1 MKIEDLQL
9 VKRIFEGALMAAER
23 PLQRRDLTALFDD
36 LETPADALV
45 DQALVELDSDCE
57 ARGYELKRVAS
68 GYRYQVKQ
76 DLSRWVN
83 KLWQERAPRY
93 SRALLETMSL
103 VAYRQPIT
111 RGEIEQIRGVA
122 VSTQIVKTLLE
133 REWIKSVG
141 YRDAPGRPAIYA
153 TTRQFLDYFNLKSLD
168 QLPPLAEIR
177 DLNTISRE
185 LNIDLPVE
193 DIKPANDDSNEADVV
208 TLPVTP
214 AVENTDA
221 EAVDIEAVDIEA
233 VDIEVIDIEVI
244 DDEATDVEDHEVEAT
259 DSDVETSAIESL
271 ESDTLESAEL
281 ESTELE
287 NSGIESAGIESAGI
301 ESTDIAETIE
311 ASNSETANLE
321 TGNIGGSEVDAFASW
336 IDDELTEDDDAVNSH
351 QSSDENEE
359 TMQASNRAAGEVKF

>member
-122 VSTQIVKTLLE
+122 VSTQIIKTLLE

-193 DIKPANDDSNEADVV
+193 DIKPANDDSNEADIVA
-208 TLPVTP
+208 LPVTP
-214 AVENTDA
+214 EVGGVDAVVETEANVEDA
-221 EAVDIEAVDIEA
+221 VDVDTLDVEAVNSDSGELEAVKAESVEIESVA
-233 VDIEVIDIEVI
+233 IEN
-244 DDEATDVEDHEVEAT
+244 
-259 DSDVETSAIESL
+259 VETES
-271 ESDTLESAEL
+271 S
-281 ESTELE
+281 
-287 NSGIESAGIESAGI
+287 
-301 ESTDIAETIE
+301 DIAETIE
-311 ASNSETANLE
+311 AANLEMVNLE
-321 TGNIGGSEVDAFASW
+321 TGNTGGSEVDAFASW
-336 IDDELTEDDDAVNSH
+336 IDDELTEEDDAVSSR
-351 QSSDENEE
+351 QSSDENQEE
-359 TMQASNRAAGEVKF
+359 LQASNLASGEVKF

>member
-1 MKIEDLQL
+1 MKIEDLAL

-23 PLQRRDLTALFDD
+23 PLQRRDLTELFDD
-36 LETPADALV
+36 LETPADALI
-45 DQALVELDSDCE
+45 DEALVELDSDCE

-193 DIKPANDDSNEADVV
+193 DIKPANDESNEADVV
-208 TLPVTP
+208 ALPVTP
-214 AVENTDA
+214 AVEGADAAVETDITNIDTETDTQDV
-221 EAVDIEAVDIEA
+221 EAVDL
-233 VDIEVIDIEVI
+233 
-244 DDEATDVEDHEVEAT
+244 
-259 DSDVETSAIESL
+259 DSDHSGSVELDGTEIESQ
-271 ESDTLESAEL
+271 E
-281 ESTELE
+281 
-287 NSGIESAGIESAGI
+287 IESQEIENQEI

-311 ASNSETANLE
+311 ASNLEAGNLE
-321 TGNIGGSEVDAFASW
+321 TGNAGGSEVDAFTSW
-336 IDDELTEDDDAVNSH
+336 IDEELTEDDDALSSR
-351 QSSDENEE
+351 QTSDENEQE
-359 TMQASNRAAGEVKF
+359 MQASNRAAGEVKF

>member
-1 MKIEDLQL
+1 MKIEDLAL

-36 LETPADALV
+36 LEAPADALV
-45 DQALVELDSDCE
+45 DKALVELDSDCE

-122 VSTQIVKTLLE
+122 VSTQIIKTLLE

-185 LNIDLPVE
+185 LNIEMPVE
-193 DIKPANDDSNEADVV
+193 EIKPANDESNEADVV
-208 TLPVTP
+208 ALPVTP
-214 AVENTDA
+214 AVEADTQDTQET
-221 EAVDIEAVDIEA
+221 EAVE
-233 VDIEVIDIEVI
+233 
-244 DDEATDVEDHEVEAT
+244 
-259 DSDVETSAIESL
+259 
-271 ESDTLESAEL
+271 LESAEL
-281 ESTELE
+281 ESAELDDAE
-287 NSGIESAGIESAGI
+287 IESQEIESQEI

-311 ASNSETANLE
+311 ASNLEEVNLE
-321 TGNIGGSEVDAFASW
+321 TGNVSATEVDAFASW
-336 IDDELTEDDDAVNSH
+336 IDEELTEEDDALSSR
-351 QSSDENEE
+351 QTSDENEQE
-359 TMQASNRAAGEVKF
+359 MQASNRAAGEVKF

>member
-1 MKIEDLQL
+1 MKIEDLAL

-23 PLQRRDLTALFDD
+23 PLQRRDLTELFDD
-36 LETPADALV
+36 LETPADALI
-45 DQALVELDSDCE
+45 DEALVELDSDCE

-193 DIKPANDDSNEADVV
+193 DIKPANDESNEADIV

-214 AVENTDA
+214 AVENTDT
-221 EAVDIEAVDIEA
+221 EA
-233 VDIEVIDIEVI
+233 VDIEVTDI
-244 DDEATDVEDHEVEAT
+244 EATDDETTDIEAT
-259 DSDVETSAIESL
+259 DVETSAIESF
-271 ESDTLESAEL
+271 ESDTLESTEL
-281 ESTELE
+281 ESADL
-287 NSGIESAGIESAGI
+287 ESAEVESAEV

-311 ASNSETANLE
+311 ASNVEMANIE
-321 TGNIGGSEVDAFASW
+321 TGNTGGSEVDAFASW
-336 IDDELTEDDDAVNSH
+336 IDDELTEDDDAVSSH

>member
-1 MKIEDLQL
+1 MKIEDLAL

-23 PLQRRDLTALFDD
+23 PLQRRDLTELFDD
-36 LETPADALV
+36 LETPADALI

-122 VSTQIVKTLLE
+122 VSTQIIKTLLE

-185 LNIDLPVE
+185 LNIELPVE
-193 DIKPANDDSNEADVV
+193 EIKPANDESNEADIVD
-208 TLPVTP
+208 LPVTP
-214 AVENTDA
+214 AVENADETVVDA
-221 EAVDIEAVDIEA
+221 EAVDNDAADDLEVQASDSESIELDAADSEA
-233 VDIEVIDIEVI
+233 
-244 DDEATDVEDHEVEAT
+244 
-259 DSDVETSAIESL
+259 
-271 ESDTLESAEL
+271 AE
-281 ESTELE
+281 
-287 NSGIESAGIESAGI
+287 IESADIESA
-301 ESTDIAETIE
+301 DIAETIE
-311 ASNSETANLE
+311 ASNLETANLE
-321 TGNIGGSEVDAFASW
+321 TGNASGSEIDAFASW
-336 IDDELTEDDDAVNSH
+336 IDDELTEEDDVVSTR
-351 QSSDENEE
+351 QSSEENQEE
-359 TMQASNRAAGEVKF
+359 MQASNRASGEVKF

>member
-1 MKIEDLQL
+1 MKIEDLAL

-23 PLQRRDLTALFDD
+23 PLQRRDLTELFDD
-36 LETPADALV
+36 LETPADALI
-45 DQALVELDSDCE
+45 DEALVELDSDCE

-185 LNIDLPVE
+185 LNIDLSVE
-193 DIKPANDDSNEADVV
+193 DIKPANDESNEADIF

-214 AVENTDA
+214 AVENTDT
-221 EAVDIEAVDIEA
+221 EAV
-233 VDIEVIDIEVI
+233 DIEVI
-244 DDEATDVEDHEVEAT
+244 DDEATDVEGHEVEAT
-259 DSDVETSAIESL
+259 ESDVETSAIESF

-287 NSGIESAGIESAGI
+287 NSQIESTDI

-311 ASNSETANLE
+311 ASNVEMANIE
-321 TGNIGGSEVDAFASW
+321 TGNTGGSEVDAFASW
-336 IDDELTEDDDAVNSH
+336 IDDELTEDDDAVSSH

>member
-1 MKIEDLQL
+1 MKIEDLEL

-36 LETPADALV
+36 LEKPADDLI
-45 DQALVELDSDCE
+45 DQALLDLDSDCE
-57 ARGYELKRVAS
+57 ARGYELKRVSS

-122 VSTQIVKTLLE
+122 VSTQIIKTLLE

-193 DIKPANDDSNEADVV
+193 EIKPANDENIDGEANTEDAQAIDSN
-208 TLPVTP
+208 
-214 AVENTDA
+214 
-221 EAVDIEAVDIEA
+221 
-233 VDIEVIDIEVI
+233 
-244 DDEATDVEDHEVEAT
+244 
-259 DSDVETSAIESL
+259 L
-271 ESDTLESAEL
+271 ESSNPESAEL
-281 ESTELE
+281 EGAELE
-287 NSGIESAGIESAGI
+287 G
-301 ESTDIAETIE
+301 
-311 ASNSETANLE
+311 
-321 TGNIGGSEVDAFASW
+321 
-336 IDDELTEDDDAVNSH
+336 
-351 QSSDENEE
+351 
-359 TMQASNRAAGEVKF
+359 

>member
-23 PLQRRDLTALFDD
+23 PLQRRDLTDLFDD
-36 LETPADALV
+36 LETPADALI
-45 DQALVELDSDCE
+45 DEALVELDSDCE

-122 VSTQIVKTLLE
+122 VSTQIIKTLLE

-193 DIKPANDDSNEADVV
+193 DIKPANDESNEADIV
-208 TLPVTP
+208 TLPVTS
-214 AVENTDA
+214 AVENTD
-221 EAVDIEAVDIEA
+221 VDG
-233 VDIEVIDIEVI
+233 
-244 DDEATDVEDHEVEAT
+244 HEVEAT

-287 NSGIESAGIESAGI
+287 NSEIENSEIENSEIESADIESADIESAGI

-311 ASNSETANLE
+311 ASNLETANLE
-321 TGNIGGSEVDAFASW
+321 TGNTGGSEVDAFASW

>member
-23 PLQRRDLTALFDD
+23 PLQRRDLTDLFDD
-36 LETPADALV
+36 LETPADALI
-45 DQALVELDSDCE
+45 DEALVELDSDCE

-122 VSTQIVKTLLE
+122 VSTQIIKTLLE

-221 EAVDIEAVDIEA
+221 EAVDIEVL
-233 VDIEVIDIEVI
+233 
-244 DDEATDVEDHEVEAT
+244 DDEAIDVEDHEVEAT

-287 NSGIESAGIESAGI
+287 NSGIENSGIESADIESAGI

-311 ASNSETANLE
+311 ASNLETANLE
-321 TGNIGGSEVDAFASW
+321 TGNTGGSEVDAFASW

>member
-36 LETPADALV
+36 LETPDDAIV

-57 ARGYELKRVAS
+57 ARGYELKRVSS

-122 VSTQIVKTLLE
+122 VSTQIIKTLLE

-185 LNIDLPVE
+185 LNIELPVE
-193 DIKPANDDSNEADVV
+193 AIEPANDENIAAADDS
-208 TLPVTP
+208 
-214 AVENTDA
+214 VEVA
-221 EAVDIEAVDIEA
+221 ASA
-233 VDIEVIDIEVI
+233 
-244 DDEATDVEDHEVEAT
+244 DVEDSNVE
-259 DSDVETSAIESL
+259 DS
-271 ESDTLESAEL
+271 
-281 ESTELE
+281 
-287 NSGIESAGIESAGI
+287 NIESA
-301 ESTDIAETIE
+301 DIAETIE
-311 ASNSETANLE
+311 ASNVEMANLE
-321 TGNIGGSEVDAFASW
+321 TGNAGGTEVDAFASW
-336 IDDELTEDDDAVNSH
+336 IDDELTEDDDAASAG
-351 QSSDENEE
+351 QLSDTNEVE
-359 TMQASNRAAGEVKF
+359 MQASEQASGELKL

>member
-122 VSTQIVKTLLE
+122 VSTQIIKTLLE

-185 LNIDLPVE
+185 LNIEMPVE
-193 DIKPANDDSNEADVV
+193 EIEPANDESNEADVV
-208 TLPVTP
+208 ALPVTP
-214 AVENTDA
+214 ATEAADASVETDITDIDTETDTQDV
-221 EAVDIEAVDIEA
+221 EAVDLD
-233 VDIEVIDIEVI
+233 
-244 DDEATDVEDHEVEAT
+244 
-259 DSDVETSAIESL
+259 
-271 ESDTLESAEL
+271 SAEL
-281 ESTELE
+281 DSAELNDTEIENQEIESQE
-287 NSGIESAGIESAGI
+287 IESA
-301 ESTDIAETIE
+301 DIAETIE
-311 ASNSETANLE
+311 ASNVEEVNLE
-321 TGNIGGSEVDAFASW
+321 TGNAGGSEVDAFASW
-336 IDDELTEDDDAVNSH
+336 IDEELTEEDDALSSR
-351 QSSDENEE
+351 QASDENEQE
-359 TMQASNRAAGEVKF
+359 MQASNRAAGEVKF

>member
-1 MKIEDLQL
+1 MKIEDLEL

-36 LETPADALV
+36 LEKPADDLI
-45 DQALVELDSDCE
+45 DQALLDLDSDCE
-57 ARGYELKRVAS
+57 ARGYELKRVSS

-122 VSTQIVKTLLE
+122 VSTQIIKTLLE

-193 DIKPANDDSNEADVV
+193 EIKPANDENIDGEANTEDAQAIDSN
-208 TLPVTP
+208 
-214 AVENTDA
+214 
-221 EAVDIEAVDIEA
+221 
-233 VDIEVIDIEVI
+233 
-244 DDEATDVEDHEVEAT
+244 
-259 DSDVETSAIESL
+259 L
-271 ESDTLESAEL
+271 EGSNPESAEL
-281 ESTELE
+281 EGAELE
-287 NSGIESAGIESAGI
+287 GAELEGTDLESA
-301 ESTDIAETIE
+301 DIAETIE
-311 ASNSETANLE
+311 ASNQEVAHQE
-321 TGNIGGSEVDAFASW
+321 TGNSASSEVDAFESW
-336 IDDELTEDDDAVNSH
+336 IDDELTEDDDAAASS
-351 QSSDENEE
+351 QSSDQNELE
-359 TMQASNRAAGEVKF
+359 MQAANQAAGELKL

>member
-1 MKIEDLQL
+1 MKIEDLAL

-23 PLQRRDLTALFDD
+23 PLQRRDLTELFDD
-36 LETPADALV
+36 LETPADALI

-122 VSTQIVKTLLE
+122 VSTQIIKTLLE

-185 LNIDLPVE
+185 LNIELPVE
-193 DIKPANDDSNEADVV
+193 EIKPANDESNEADIVD
-208 TLPVTP
+208 LPVTP
-214 AVENTDA
+214 AVENTDEMVVDA
-221 EAVDIEAVDIEA
+221 EVVDNDAVD
-233 VDIEVIDIEVI
+233 
-244 DDEATDVEDHEVEAT
+244 DVEVQASDSESIEFDAADSEAA
-259 DSDVETSAIESL
+259 EIENA
-271 ESDTLESAEL
+271 D
-281 ESTELE
+281 
-287 NSGIESAGIESAGI
+287 IESA
-301 ESTDIAETIE
+301 DISETIE
-311 ASNSETANLE
+311 ASNLETANLE
-321 TGNIGGSEVDAFASW
+321 TGNASGSEIDAFASW
-336 IDDELTEDDDAVNSH
+336 IDDELTEEDDVVSTR
-351 QSSDENEE
+351 QSSEENQEE
-359 TMQASNRAAGEVKF
+359 MQASNRASGEVKF

>member
-23 PLQRRDLTALFDD
+23 PLQRRDLTDLFDD
-36 LETPADALV
+36 LETPADALI
-45 DQALVELDSDCE
+45 DEALVELDSDCE

-221 EAVDIEAVDIEA
+221 EAVDIEAVDIE
-233 VDIEVIDIEVI
+233 VI

-287 NSGIESAGIESAGI
+287 NSGIENSEIESADIESAGI

>member
-1 MKIEDLQL
+1 MKIEDLAL

-23 PLQRRDLTALFDD
+23 PLQRRDLTELFDD
-36 LETPADALV
+36 LETPADALI
-45 DQALVELDSDCE
+45 DEALVELDSDCE

-193 DIKPANDDSNEADVV
+193 DIKPANDESNEADIV

-214 AVENTDA
+214 AVENTDT
-221 EAVDIEAVDIEA
+221 EA
-233 VDIEVIDIEVI
+233 VDIEVTDI
-244 DDEATDVEDHEVEAT
+244 EATDDETTDIEAT
-259 DSDVETSAIESL
+259 DVETSAIESF
-271 ESDTLESAEL
+271 ESDTLESTEL
-281 ESTELE
+281 ESADL
-287 NSGIESAGIESAGI
+287 ESAEV

-311 ASNSETANLE
+311 ASNVEMANIE
-321 TGNIGGSEVDAFASW
+321 TGNTGGSEVDAFASW
-336 IDDELTEDDDAVNSH
+336 IDDELTEDDDAVSSH

>member
-1 MKIEDLQL
+1 MKIEDLAL

-23 PLQRRDLTALFDD
+23 PLQRRDLTELFDD
-36 LETPADALV
+36 LETPADALI

-122 VSTQIVKTLLE
+122 VSTQIIKTLLE

-185 LNIDLPVE
+185 LNIELPVE
-193 DIKPANDDSNEADVV
+193 EIKPANDESNEADIVD
-208 TLPVTP
+208 LPVTP
-214 AVENTDA
+214 AVENTDETVVDA
-221 EAVDIEAVDIEA
+221 EAIDNDAVD
-233 VDIEVIDIEVI
+233 
-244 DDEATDVEDHEVEAT
+244 DVEVQASDSESIEFDAADSEAA
-259 DSDVETSAIESL
+259 EIENA
-271 ESDTLESAEL
+271 D
-281 ESTELE
+281 
-287 NSGIESAGIESAGI
+287 IESA
-301 ESTDIAETIE
+301 DIAETIE
-311 ASNSETANLE
+311 ASNLETANLE
-321 TGNIGGSEVDAFASW
+321 TGNASGSEIDAFASW
-336 IDDELTEDDDAVNSH
+336 IDDELTEEDDVVSTR
-351 QSSDENEE
+351 QSSEENQEE
-359 TMQASNRAAGEVKF
+359 MQASNRASGEVKF

>member
-1 MKIEDLQL
+1 MKIEDLAL

-23 PLQRRDLTALFDD
+23 PLQRRDLTELFDD
-36 LETPADALV
+36 LETPADALI

-122 VSTQIVKTLLE
+122 VSTQIIKTLLE

-185 LNIDLPVE
+185 LNIELPVE
-193 DIKPANDDSNEADVV
+193 EIKPANDESNEADIVD
-208 TLPVTP
+208 LPVTP
-214 AVENTDA
+214 AVENTDETVVDA
-221 EAVDIEAVDIEA
+221 EAVDNDAADDLEVQASDSESIELDAADSEA
-233 VDIEVIDIEVI
+233 
-244 DDEATDVEDHEVEAT
+244 
-259 DSDVETSAIESL
+259 
-271 ESDTLESAEL
+271 AE
-281 ESTELE
+281 
-287 NSGIESAGIESAGI
+287 IESADIESA
-301 ESTDIAETIE
+301 DIAETIE
-311 ASNSETANLE
+311 ASNLETANLE
-321 TGNIGGSEVDAFASW
+321 TGNASGSEIDAFASW
-336 IDDELTEDDDAVNSH
+336 IDDELTEEDDVVSTR
-351 QSSDENEE
+351 QSSEENQEE
-359 TMQASNRAAGEVKF
+359 MQASNRASGEVKF

>member
-122 VSTQIVKTLLE
+122 VSTQIIKTLLE

-185 LNIDLPVE
+185 LNIEMPVE
-193 DIKPANDDSNEADVV
+193 EIKPANDESNEADVV
-208 TLPVTP
+208 ALPVTP
-214 AVENTDA
+214 AIEGADTSVETDITDVDTEA
-221 EAVDIEAVDIEA
+221 GTQDVEAVDLDSVELAAVELD
-233 VDIEVIDIEVI
+233 
-244 DDEATDVEDHEVEAT
+244 
-259 DSDVETSAIESL
+259 
-271 ESDTLESAEL
+271 SAEL
-281 ESTELE
+281 DSAELDDTE
-287 NSGIESAGIESAGI
+287 IESQEI

-311 ASNSETANLE
+311 ASNVEEVDLEAGNLE
-321 TGNIGGSEVDAFASW
+321 SGNASGTEVDAFASW
-336 IDDELTEDDDAVNSH
+336 IDEELTEDDDALSSR
-351 QSSDENEE
+351 QTSDENEQE
-359 TMQASNRAAGEVKF
+359 MQASNRAAGEVKL

>member
-1 MKIEDLQL
+1 MKIEDLAL

-23 PLQRRDLTALFDD
+23 PLKRRDLTELFDD
-36 LETPADALV
+36 LETPADALI

-122 VSTQIVKTLLE
+122 VSTQIIKTLLE

-193 DIKPANDDSNEADVV
+193 DIKPANDDSNEADIVA
-208 TLPVTP
+208 LPVTP
-214 AVENTDA
+214 EVEGVDAVVETEANVEDA
-221 EAVDIEAVDIEA
+221 VDVDTLDVEAVNSDSGELEAVKAESVEIES
-233 VDIEVIDIEVI
+233 V
-244 DDEATDVEDHEVEAT
+244 
-259 DSDVETSAIESL
+259 AIESVAIENVET
-271 ESDTLESAEL
+271 ESS
-281 ESTELE
+281 
-287 NSGIESAGIESAGI
+287 
-301 ESTDIAETIE
+301 DIAETIE
-311 ASNSETANLE
+311 AANLEMVNLE
-321 TGNIGGSEVDAFASW
+321 TGNTGGSEVDAFASW
-336 IDDELTEDDDAVNSH
+336 IDDELTEEDDAVSSR
-351 QSSDENEE
+351 QSSDENQEE
-359 TMQASNRAAGEVKF
+359 LQASNLASGEVKF

>member
-36 LETPADALV
+36 LETPDDAIV

-57 ARGYELKRVAS
+57 ARGYELKRVSS

-122 VSTQIVKTLLE
+122 VSTQIIKTLLE

-185 LNIDLPVE
+185 LNIELPVE
-193 DIKPANDDSNEADVV
+193 AIEPANDENIAAADDSAEVAASADV
-208 TLPVTP
+208 
-214 AVENTDA
+214 
-221 EAVDIEAVDIEA
+221 
-233 VDIEVIDIEVI
+233 
-244 DDEATDVEDHEVEAT
+244 
-259 DSDVETSAIESL
+259 
-271 ESDTLESAEL
+271 
-281 ESTELE
+281 E
-287 NSGIESAGIESAGI
+287 NSGVENSGVEDSSAENLSAEDSNVEDSNVEDSNVESA
-301 ESTDIAETIE
+301 DIAETIE
-311 ASNSETANLE
+311 ASNVEMANLE
-321 TGNIGGSEVDAFASW
+321 TGNAGGTEVDAFASW
-336 IDDELTEDDDAVNSH
+336 IDDELTEDDDAASAG
-351 QSSDENEE
+351 QLSDTNEVE
-359 TMQASNRAAGEVKF
+359 MQASEQASGELKL

>member
-1 MKIEDLQL
+1 MKIEDLAL

-23 PLQRRDLTALFDD
+23 PLKRRDLTELFDD
-36 LETPADALV
+36 LETPADALI

-122 VSTQIVKTLLE
+122 VSTQIIKTLLE

-141 YRDAPGRPAIYA
+141 YRDAPCRPAIYA

-193 DIKPANDDSNEADVV
+193 DIKPANDDSNEADIVA
-208 TLPVTP
+208 LPVTP
-214 AVENTDA
+214 EVEGVDAVVETEANVEDA
-221 EAVDIEAVDIEA
+221 VDVDTLDVEAVNSDSGELEAVKAESVEIESVA
-233 VDIEVIDIEVI
+233 IEN
-244 DDEATDVEDHEVEAT
+244 
-259 DSDVETSAIESL
+259 VETES
-271 ESDTLESAEL
+271 S
-281 ESTELE
+281 
-287 NSGIESAGIESAGI
+287 
-301 ESTDIAETIE
+301 DIAETIE
-311 ASNSETANLE
+311 AANLEMVNLE
-321 TGNIGGSEVDAFASW
+321 TGNNGGSEVDAFASW
-336 IDDELTEDDDAVNSH
+336 IDDELTEEDDAVSSR
-351 QSSDENEE
+351 QSSDENQEE
-359 TMQASNRAAGEVKF
+359 LQASNLASGEVKF

>member
-193 DIKPANDDSNEADVV
+193 DIKPANDESNEADIV

-214 AVENTDA
+214 AVENTD
-221 EAVDIEAVDIEA
+221 VEA
-233 VDIEVIDIEVI
+233 VDIEVID
-244 DDEATDVEDHEVEAT
+244 DEAADVEGHEVEAT
-259 DSDVETSAIESL
+259 DSDVETSAVESL
-271 ESDTLESAEL
+271 ESDTLESSEL

-287 NSGIESAGIESAGI
+287 NSEI

-311 ASNSETANLE
+311 ASNVEMANIE
-321 TGNIGGSEVDAFASW
+321 TGNTGGSEVDAFTSW
-336 IDDELTEDDDAVNSH
+336 IDDELTEDDDAVSSH

>member
-23 PLQRRDLTALFDD
+23 PLQRRDLTDLFDD
-36 LETPADALV
+36 LETPADALI
-45 DQALVELDSDCE
+45 DEALVELDSDCE

-214 AVENTDA
+214 TVENTDA
-221 EAVDIEAVDIEA
+221 EAVDIEAV
-233 VDIEVIDIEVI
+233 DIEVI

-287 NSGIESAGIESAGI
+287 NSGIENSEIESADIESAGI